1 MAHNLRKRVKCNNN
15 GSTMVIVLIMLSF
28 VMILATVV
36 TSSTIMN
43 LKMKVANKQSAKTF
57 YTSEDAV
64 NEIYVAMG
72 QMSSDCFNSAY
83 QDQVA
88 KMVVNTESGIT
99 TVDNITCNKELRLDY
114 IHRMLNKLGM
124 IQDNMLDSIK
134 YKDDSDYV
142 SKKQEGVYE
151 RGGSTIEAQGIVSV
165 LNDCIEATHKSGSNT
180 LDVESID
187 NIQIVSKKSQAEE
200 NIFYYTININNCLVK
215 YLTQAGYYSY
225 ITFDMTLGI
234 PDKLVNITDSKKL
247 SLDSFLRYAIVGNKG
262 ISVASNASFNLNG
275 NAFAGSAGGF
285 KVNPAATANVA
296 GDTLLAT
303 SGDIVVENGTLNAG
317 NGGTGNRIWCENIK
331 TSDSTGGTSSITVNG
346 SSDTYVR
353 DDLELNGSNSK
364 VKLSGNYYGYSYVGV
379 NATEKVNRSSA
390 IVINGTNS
398 ELDLQSLN
406 KLLVSGR
413 AYIDYYSLANADGY
427 TVPGDY
433 DTGESVSF
441 IGNQE
446 IYLVPAALMGGE
458 TNPAA
463 AGTNVNITI
472 SEDNFFGYKYLS
484 EAEGKY
490 FVKKTITIG
499 SLTRDYYYLRFKD
512 EKAAASYVKAIFDD
526 TEFNSLLSG
535 KSDKVKKTY
544 KEQRER
550 LKSQMTLNA
559 QSLNS
564 VIKAGSGSVYTK
576 NSMLSAVAAADGSMS
591 LVYNES
597 DDAASSTKYDYA
609 GDYEDLA
616 SRFNVLS
623 RTLYEITDTKKMNN
637 TIIGQMYPDLNK
649 YSKEVYVNIISTIG
663 LEAYTKDKLGP
674 VTTKLTGGYD
684 KYALVAFNNSN
695 STSEPL
701 IISNNDEV
709 IRKKT
714 HMSNDI
720 TYSFRDVDG
729 GVIVASGDVVVKKNF
744 SGTIIAGG
752 TITIE
757 GNVTVTGLSDTTDI
771 IKTDQKYAEIFK
783 VWNPLENS
791 NDSGFLDVQNMTYK
805 DMIRVANWRK
815 RDDSEK
821 TTQSTEAVTTK

>member
-151 RGGSTIEAQGIVSV
+151 RGSNTIEAQGIVSV

-215 YLTQAGYYSY
+215 YLTQVGYYSY

-296 GDTLLAT
+296 GNTLLAT

-317 NGGTGNRIWCENIK
+317 NGGAGSRIWCENIK
-331 TSDSTGGTSSITVNG
+331 TSDSTGGTSNITVNG

-353 DDLELNGSNSK
+353 DDLELNGNNSK

-433 DTGESVSF
+433 DTGE
-441 IGNQE
+441 
-446 IYLVPAALMGGE
+446 
-458 TNPAA
+458 
-463 AGTNVNITI
+463 
-472 SEDNFFGYKYLS
+472 
-484 EAEGKY
+484 
-490 FVKKTITIG
+490 
-499 SLTRDYYYLRFKD
+499 
-512 EKAAASYVKAIFDD
+512 
-526 TEFNSLLSG
+526 
-535 KSDKVKKTY
+535 
-544 KEQRER
+544 
-550 LKSQMTLNA
+550 
-559 QSLNS
+559 
-564 VIKAGSGSVYTK
+564 
-576 NSMLSAVAAADGSMS
+576 
-591 LVYNES
+591 
-597 DDAASSTKYDYA
+597 
-609 GDYEDLA
+609 
-616 SRFNVLS
+616 
-623 RTLYEITDTKKMNN
+623 
-637 TIIGQMYPDLNK
+637 
-649 YSKEVYVNIISTIG
+649 
-663 LEAYTKDKLGP
+663 
-674 VTTKLTGGYD
+674 
-684 KYALVAFNNSN
+684 
-695 STSEPL
+695 
-701 IISNNDEV
+701 
-709 IRKKT
+709 
-714 HMSNDI
+714 
-720 TYSFRDVDG
+720 
-729 GVIVASGDVVVKKNF
+729 
-744 SGTIIAGG
+744 
-752 TITIE
+752 
-757 GNVTVTGLSDTTDI
+757 
-771 IKTDQKYAEIFK
+771 
-783 VWNPLENS
+783 
-791 NDSGFLDVQNMTYK
+791 
-805 DMIRVANWRK
+805 
-815 RDDSEK
+815 
-821 TTQSTEAVTTK
+821 

>member
-1 MAHNLRKRVKCNNN
+1 M
-15 GSTMVIVLIMLSF
+15 
-28 VMILATVV
+28 
-36 TSSTIMN
+36 
-43 LKMKVANKQSAKTF
+43 
-57 YTSEDAV
+57 
-64 NEIYVAMG
+64 
-72 QMSSDCFNSAY
+72 
-83 QDQVA
+83 
-88 KMVVNTESGIT
+88 
-99 TVDNITCNKELRLDY
+99 
-114 IHRMLNKLGM
+114 
-124 IQDNMLDSIK
+124 
-134 YKDDSDYV
+134 
-142 SKKQEGVYE
+142 
-151 RGGSTIEAQGIVSV
+151 
-165 LNDCIEATHKSGSNT
+165 
-180 LDVESID
+180 
-187 NIQIVSKKSQAEE
+187 
-200 NIFYYTININNCLVK
+200 
-215 YLTQAGYYSY
+215 
-225 ITFDMTLGI
+225 
-234 PDKLVNITDSKKL
+234 
-247 SLDSFLRYAIVGNKG
+247 
-262 ISVASNASFNLNG
+262 
-275 NAFAGSAGGF
+275 
-285 KVNPAATANVA
+285 
-296 GDTLLAT
+296 
-303 SGDIVVENGTLNAG
+303 
-317 NGGTGNRIWCENIK
+317 
-331 TSDSTGGTSSITVNG
+331 
-346 SSDTYVR
+346 
-353 DDLELNGSNSK
+353 
-364 VKLSGNYYGYSYVGV
+364 
-379 NATEKVNRSSA
+379 
-390 IVINGTNS
+390 
-398 ELDLQSLN
+398 
-406 KLLVSGR
+406 
-413 AYIDYYSLANADGY
+413 
-427 TVPGDY
+427 
-433 DTGESVSF
+433 
-441 IGNQE
+441 
-446 IYLVPAALMGGE
+446 
-458 TNPAA
+458 
-463 AGTNVNITI
+463 
-472 SEDNFFGYKYLS
+472 
-484 EAEGKY
+484 
-490 FVKKTITIG
+490 
-499 SLTRDYYYLRFKD
+499 
-512 EKAAASYVKAIFDD
+512 
-526 TEFNSLLSG
+526 
-535 KSDKVKKTY
+535 
-544 KEQRER
+544 
-550 LKSQMTLNA
+550 KSQMTLNA

-709 IRKKT
+709 IRKKA

-757 GNVTVTGLSDTTDI
+757 GDVTVTGLSDTTDI

>member
-1 MAHNLRKRVKCNNN
+1 MGRFYFLYMKNISYEKSHICGRTGKEKSMGKIVKTMKLRIDTDEAADRLFREL
-15 GSTMVIVLIMLSF
+15 TERY
-28 VMILATVV
+28 A
-36 TSSTIMN
+36 
-43 LKMKVANKQSAKTF
+43 SAC
-57 YTSEDAV
+57 
-64 NEIYVAMG
+64 NEISQYMFDHEFPMNFV
-72 QMSSDCFNSAY
+72 
-83 QDQVA
+83 
-88 KMVVNTESGIT
+88 
-99 TVDNITCNKELRLDY
+99 ELKNVMY
-114 IHRMLNKLGM
+114 H
-124 IQDNMLDSIK
+124 Q
-134 YKDDSDYV
+134 
-142 SKKQEGVYE
+142 
-151 RGGSTIEAQGIVSV
+151 
-165 LNDCIEATHKSGSNT
+165 
-180 LDVESID
+180 
-187 NIQIVSKKSQAEE
+187 
-200 NIFYYTININNCLVK
+200 
-215 YLTQAGYYSY
+215 
-225 ITFDMTLGI
+225 
-234 PDKLVNITDSKKL
+234 
-247 SLDSFLRYAIVGNKG
+247 LR
-262 ISVASNASFNLNG
+262 
-275 NAFAGSAGGF
+275 
-285 KVNPAATANVA
+285 
-296 GDTLLAT
+296 D
-303 SGDIVVENGTLNAG
+303 
-317 NGGTGNRIWCENIK
+317 R
-331 TSDSTGGTSSITVNG
+331 
-346 SSDTYVR
+346 
-353 DDLELNGSNSK
+353 
-364 VKLSGNYYGYSYVGV
+364 YG
-379 NATEKVNRSSA
+379 
-390 IVINGTNS
+390 
-398 ELDLQSLN
+398 
-406 KLLVSGR
+406 
-413 AYIDYYSLANADGY
+413 
-427 TVPGDY
+427 
-433 DTGESVSF
+433 
-441 IGNQE
+441 
-446 IYLVPAALMGGE
+446 
-458 TNPAA
+458 
-463 AGTNVNITI
+463 
-472 SEDNFFGYKYLS
+472 
-484 EAEGKY
+484 
-490 FVKKTITIG
+490 
-499 SLTRDYYYLRFKD
+499 
-512 EKAAASYVKAIFDD
+512 
-526 TEFNSLLSG
+526 
-535 KSDKVKKTY
+535 
-544 KEQRER
+544 

-709 IRKKT
+709 IRKKA

-757 GNVTVTGLSDTTDI
+757 GDVTVTGLSDTTDI

-791 NDSGFLDVQNMTYK
+791 DDSGFLDVQNMTYK